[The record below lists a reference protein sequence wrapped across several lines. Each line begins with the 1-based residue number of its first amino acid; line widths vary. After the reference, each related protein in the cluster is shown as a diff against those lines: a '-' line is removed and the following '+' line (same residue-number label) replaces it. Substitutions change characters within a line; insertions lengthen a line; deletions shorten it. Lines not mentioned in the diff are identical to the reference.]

1 MSGCVDS
8 RNRGDIRGMKKV
20 FLNGLLGAVLAIL
33 PCYGAILSQTD
44 WLDVPEVIAAD
55 YEWEEIPETET
66 PWNADSVNE
75 WLKIREETKD
85 ERSWWEEKY
94 VNDPDIP
101 DDIEE
106 AAYIYGEMF
115 NICPEFL
122 EAICDK
128 ETGGTYRCDLK
139 DRSGTCWGCMQIN
152 IKAQQERMA
161 DYGLTE
167 EDMLS
172 ADGGM
177 IVAASLV
184 AELFET
190 YQDPAIVLMKYNGA
204 KTALAKYRKTG
215 ELNYYTRYV
224 LDLAAK
230 LQEKHQK

>member
-1 MSGCVDS
+1 
-8 RNRGDIRGMKKV
+8 
-20 FLNGLLGAVLAIL
+20 
-33 PCYGAILSQTD
+33 
-44 WLDVPEVIAAD
+44 
-55 YEWEEIPETET
+55 
-66 PWNADSVNE
+66 
-75 WLKIREETKD
+75 
-85 ERSWWEEKY
+85 
-94 VNDPDIP
+94 
-101 DDIEE
+101 
-106 AAYIYGEMF
+106 
-115 NICPEFL
+115 
-122 EAICDK
+122 
-128 ETGGTYRCDLK
+128 
-139 DRSGTCWGCMQIN
+139 
-152 IKAQQERMA
+152 MA